1 MWGNL
6 PDTLFHCLIKYLFIN
21 WLPFSMEL
29 ALDWNWASLQKLEA
43 LEMNNVWPG
52 IGSVMLFLS
61 AYSDPSS
68 NISLFLHQFFINFS
82 ISNKCIPRD
91 QTMLQYHLSSQ
102 KKKKKPT
109 QFPCSLPASF
119 TTDLRI
125 LVCACIP
132 YFLTCSFS
140 SDYASHSSS
149 EWNESHSFHLSQ
161 LLHCS
166 GFCQNPPPSAAVF
179 YICSFFPPPECFTR
193 TRMGSVLWTAGSLTP
208 RHMAYGRH
216 TVFIQWV
223 NAINLKEI

>member
-29 ALDWNWASLQKLEA
+29 ALDWNWASPQKLEA

-102 KKKKKPT
+102 KKKKNP
-109 QFPCSLPASF
+109 PSF
-119 TTDLRI
+119 HAPFQLLLQQTSEYLSM
-125 LVCACIP
+125 LV
-132 YFLTCSFS
+132 FLTSSPAASLQSTLVTVHQNEMKAIPSISALTLLWFLSELTTFCSCILHLLIFS
-140 SDYASHSSS
+140 ST
-149 EWNESHSFHLSQ
+149 WT
-161 LLHCS
+161 
-166 GFCQNPPPSAAVF
+166 F
-179 YICSFFPPPECFTR
+179 YKNKDGVCLMNSWIPNT
-193 TRMGSVLWTAGSLTP
+193 
-208 RHMAYGRH
+208 
-216 TVFIQWV
+216 
-223 NAINLKEI
+223 